1 MLSKLTGELVRCV
14 QKGLTYV
21 KLFSLKYLKM
31 LKNSLT
37 VPVIF
42 SILLTSRRN
51 GETPACNNEPALLMS
66 GYYQDKGRGLPI

>member
-1 MLSKLTGELVRCV
+1 MLSKLTGELVPCV
-14 QKGLTYV
+14 QKGLTV
-21 KLFSLKYLKM
+21 VNPFSFKAIKM

-37 VPVIF
+37 VPMIF

-51 GETPACNNEPALLMS
+51 GETPSCNNEPALLMS